1 MYQDTITD
9 ENNKVKASLV
19 DGNVDKTDFMTM
31 VFDIFSKRK
40 KFDYDL
46 KERLMIYFGFLG
58 PVFKFLRCRCFNYEY
73 MIHVNK
79 IFEMAKDRL
88 EQDCDIIEV
97 MD

>member
-19 DGNVDKTDFMTM
+19 DGNVDKTDVMTM

-46 KERLMIYFGFLG
+46 KERLMIYLGFLG